1 MSDPNLDKKLVYLA
15 YRDVFNGKLAKLR
28 KPKKVRNVV
37 EKHKDHL
44 HHKQLADTMDSE
56 KTCRILGDLLAAR
69 LFESKSAAKATFPTL
84 FSPRE
89 LGNDTALVVK
99 CEEDGFEG
107 GCGQRD
113 GTNPDAPTFLDILHS
128 PDIRMPNGTFP
139 KSAPTVRQHRIHRK
153 SGCIG
158 KPTRGTTETTESIL
172 QVGDGKEAVPKQV
185 FRKGM
190 SRSLP
195 NNSYSVNADY
205 DLSLQAERR
214 VKRA

>member
-1 MSDPNLDKKLVYLA
+1 
-15 YRDVFNGKLAKLR
+15 
-28 KPKKVRNVV
+28 
-37 EKHKDHL
+37 
-44 HHKQLADTMDSE
+44 
-56 KTCRILGDLLAAR
+56 
-69 LFESKSAAKATFPTL
+69 
-84 FSPRE
+84 
-89 LGNDTALVVK
+89 VK

-113 GTNPDAPTFLDILHS
+113 GTNPDASTFFLDILHS
-128 PDIRMPNGTFP
+128 PGIRMPNGTFP

-158 KPTRGTTETTESIL
+158 KPARGTTETTGSVL
-172 QVGDGKEAVPKQV
+172 QVGDGKKAVPKQV
-185 FRKGM
+185 FHKGM

-195 NNSYSVNADY
+195 NNSSYSVNADY